1 MLVYMYRFFCG
12 YVTIKIF
19 GDFPERFINICAFNR
34 IQLWNIRRKKDCI
47 FANVS
52 VKDYLKIRGV
62 KKNKSVHI
70 KLINKKGVYFAI
82 KPYFKR
88 KGIFAGIILFFLTI
102 VFLSQFIWNIEVVG
116 NKTIDRKDI
125 IKSCEE
131 IGIKEGVLAAAVDT
145 NSARLKL
152 LLNNENLSWAS
163 FIIEGS
169 HLTVNILETKT
180 VDKKDTSPN
189 NLVATKDGVIEKII
203 VSGGKSVVKK
213 NQAVLKGDLLV
224 SGAIEYSNGTTDFVH
239 CDGKILAQTERIEF
253 FETPLKI
260 NKIYPTGR
268 TFKRKILTFFG
279 LKIPL
284 SMLPINFDFSKSVS
298 IANITNDSSYSPIYI
313 STVIYKEKTKKQ
325 VKLSVDEAKERLKKI
340 AKKKENSK
348 LKDVEI
354 MSFSDEFIHKN
365 DRIIMKRKYN
375 CIENIATSEK
385 IKIINVN

>member
-1 MLVYMYRFFCG
+1 MLVYIYRFFCG

-47 FANVS
+47 FAKVS
-52 VKDYLKIRGV
+52 VKDYFKIRSV
-62 KKNKSVHI
+62 KKNRSVHI

-88 KGIFAGIILFFLTI
+88 KGFFVGIIMFFLII
-102 VFLSQFIWNIEVVG
+102 VFLSQFIWNIEVIG

-131 IGIKEGVLAAAVDT
+131 IGIKEGVPAAAIDT

-152 LLNNENLSWAS
+152 LLNNEKLSWAS

-169 HLTVNILETKT
+169 HLSVNVLETKT
-180 VDKKDTSPN
+180 VDQKDTSPN
-189 NLVATKDGVIEKII
+189 NLVAMKDGVVEKIM

-239 CDGKILAQTERIEF
+239 CEGEVFASTERIEI

-260 NKIYPTGR
+260 TEIHQTER
-268 TFKRKILTFFG
+268 TVKRRVLTFFG

-284 SMLPINFDFSKSVS
+284 SHTPIEFDFSKEVTD
-298 IANITNDSSYSPIYI
+298 ANITNGSSYSPIYV
-313 STVIYKEKTKKQ
+313 STVIYKEKTQKE
-325 VKLSVDEAKERLKKI
+325 VKLNVDEAKERLKKI

-348 LKDVEI
+348 FKNVEI
-354 MSFSDEFIHKN
+354 LSYSDEFIHKN

>member
-1 MLVYMYRFFCG
+1 MLVYIYRFFCG

-47 FANVS
+47 FAKVS
-52 VKDYLKIRGV
+52 VKDYFKIRSV
-62 KKNKSVHI
+62 KKNRSVHI

-88 KGIFAGIILFFLTI
+88 KGFFVGIIMFFLII
-102 VFLSQFIWNIEVVG
+102 VFLSQFIWNIEVIG
-116 NKTIDRKDI
+116 NKTIDRKHI
-125 IKSCEE
+125 IKRCEE
-131 IGIKEGVLAAAVDT
+131 IRIKEGVPAAAIDT

-152 LLNNENLSWAS
+152 LLNNEKLSWAS

-169 HLTVNILETKT
+169 HLSVNVLETKT
-180 VDKKDTSPN
+180 VDQKDTSPN
-189 NLVATKDGVIEKII
+189 NLVAMKDGVVEKIM

-239 CDGKILAQTERIEF
+239 CEGEVFASTERIEI

-260 NKIYPTGR
+260 TEIHQTER
-268 TFKRKILTFFG
+268 TVKRRVLTFFG

-284 SMLPINFDFSKSVS
+284 SLTPIDFDFSKEVTD
-298 IANITNDSSYSPIYI
+298 ANITNGSSYSPIYV
-313 STVIYKEKTKKQ
+313 STVIYKEKTQKE
-325 VKLSVDEAKERLKKI
+325 VKLNVDEAKERLKKI

-348 LKDVEI
+348 FKNVEI
-354 MSFSDEFIHKN
+354 LSYSDEFIHKN

>member
-1 MLVYMYRFFCG
+1 MLVYIYRFFCG

-47 FANVS
+47 FAKVS
-52 VKDYLKIRGV
+52 VKDYFKIRSV
-62 KKNKSVHI
+62 KKNRSVHI

-88 KGIFAGIILFFLTI
+88 KGYFVGIIMFFLII
-102 VFLSQFIWNIEVVG
+102 VFLSQFIWNIEVIG

-131 IGIKEGVLAAAVDT
+131 IGIKEGVPAAAIDT

-152 LLNNENLSWAS
+152 LLNNEKLSWAS

-169 HLTVNILETKT
+169 HLSVNVLETKT
-180 VDKKDTSPN
+180 VDQKDTSPN
-189 NLVATKDGVIEKII
+189 NLVAMKDGVVEKIM

-239 CDGKILAQTERIEF
+239 CEGEVFASTERIEI

-260 NKIYPTGR
+260 TEIHQTER
-268 TFKRKILTFFG
+268 TVKRRVLIFFG

-284 SMLPINFDFSKSVS
+284 SLTPIDFDYSKEVTD
-298 IANITNDSSYSPIYI
+298 INITNGSSYSPIYV
-313 STVIYKEKTKKQ
+313 STVIYKEKTQKE
-325 VKLSVDEAKERLKKI
+325 VKLNVDEAKERLKKI

-348 LKDVEI
+348 FKNVEI
-354 MSFSDEFIHKN
+354 LSYSDEFIHKN

>member
-1 MLVYMYRFFCG
+1 MLVYIYRFFCG

-47 FANVS
+47 FAKVS
-52 VKDYLKIRGV
+52 VKDYFKIRNV
-62 KKNKSVHI
+62 KKNRSVHI

-88 KGIFAGIILFFLTI
+88 KGFFVGIIMFFLII
-102 VFLSQFIWNIEVVG
+102 VFLSQFIWNIEVIG

-131 IGIKEGVLAAAVDT
+131 IGIKEGVPAAAIDT

-152 LLNNENLSWAS
+152 LLNNEKLSWAS

-169 HLTVNILETKT
+169 HLSVNVLETKT
-180 VDKKDTSPN
+180 VDQKDTSPN
-189 NLVATKDGVIEKII
+189 NLVATKDGVVEKIM
-203 VSGGKSVVKK
+203 VSGGKSAVKK
-213 NQAVLKGDLLV
+213 NQAVLKGDLLI
-224 SGAIEYSNGTTDFVH
+224 SGAVEYSNGTTDFVH
-239 CDGKILAQTERIEF
+239 CEGEVFAKTERMEI
-253 FETPLKI
+253 FETPLKFAETH
-260 NKIYPTGR
+260 PTGR
-268 TFKRKILTFFG
+268 SVKRRVLIFFG

-284 SMLPINFDFSKSVS
+284 SLTPIDFDFSKEVTD
-298 IANITNDSSYSPIYI
+298 ANITNGSSYSPIYV
-313 STVIYKEKTKKQ
+313 STVIYKEKTQKE
-325 VKLSVDEAKERLKKI
+325 VKLNVDEAKERLKKI

-348 LKDVEI
+348 FKNVEI
-354 MSFSDEFIHKN
+354 LSYSDEFIHKN
-365 DRIIMKRKYN
+365 NRIIMKRKYN

>member
-1 MLVYMYRFFCG
+1 MLVYIYRFFCG

-47 FANVS
+47 FAKVS
-52 VKDYLKIRGV
+52 VKDYFKIKNV
-62 KKNKSVHI
+62 KKNRSVHI

-88 KGIFAGIILFFLTI
+88 KGFFIGIIVFFSII
-102 VFLSQFIWNIEVVG
+102 VFLSQFIWNIEVIG
-116 NKTIDRKDI
+116 NKTIDKKDI
-125 IKSCEE
+125 IKSCEQ
-131 IGIKEGVLAAAVDT
+131 IGIKEGVPANEIDT

-152 LLNNENLSWAS
+152 LMNNEKLSWAS

-169 HLTVNILETKT
+169 HLSVNVLETKT
-180 VDKKDTSPN
+180 VDPKDTSPN
-189 NLVATKDGVIEKII
+189 NLVAMKDGVVEKIM
-203 VSGGKSVVKK
+203 VSGGKSAVKK

-224 SGAIEYSNGTTDFVH
+224 SGAVEYSNGTTDFVH
-239 CDGKILAQTERIEF
+239 CEGEVFAKTERMEI
-253 FETPLKI
+253 FETPLKVTEI
-260 NKIYPTGR
+260 HPTGR
-268 TFKRKILTFFG
+268 SVERRVLTFFG

-284 SMLPINFDFSKSVS
+284 SLTPIDFDFSKEVTD
-298 IANITNDSSYSPIYI
+298 INITNGSSYSPIRI
-313 STVIYKEKTKKQ
+313 STVIYKEQVEKQ
-325 VKLSVDEAKERLKKI
+325 VNLNINEAKERLIKN
-340 AKKKENSK
+340 AKEKENSK

-354 MSFSDEFIHKN
+354 ISYNDEFIYKN
-365 DRIIMKRKYN
+365 NKIIMKRKYK

>member
-1 MLVYMYRFFCG
+1 MLVYIYRFFCG

-47 FANVS
+47 FAKVS
-52 VKDYLKIRGV
+52 VKDYFKIRSV
-62 KKNKSVHI
+62 KKNRSVHI

-88 KGIFAGIILFFLTI
+88 KGFFVGIIMFFLII
-102 VFLSQFIWNIEVVG
+102 VFLSQFIWNIEVIG

-131 IGIKEGVLAAAVDT
+131 IGIKEGVPAAAIDT

-152 LLNNENLSWAS
+152 LLNNEKLSWAS

-169 HLTVNILETKT
+169 HLSVNVLETKT
-180 VDKKDTSPN
+180 VDQKDTSPN
-189 NLVATKDGVIEKII
+189 NLVAMKDGVVEKIM

-239 CDGKILAQTERIEF
+239 CEGEVFASTERIEI

-260 NKIYPTGR
+260 TEIHQTER
-268 TFKRKILTFFG
+268 TVKRRVLTFFG

-284 SMLPINFDFSKSVS
+284 SLTPIDFDFSKEVTD
-298 IANITNDSSYSPIYI
+298 ANITNGSSYSPIYV
-313 STVIYKEKTKKQ
+313 STVIYKEKTQKE
-325 VKLSVDEAKERLKKI
+325 VKLNVDEAKERLKKI

-348 LKDVEI
+348 FKNVEI
-354 MSFSDEFIHKN
+354 LSYSDEFIHKN